1 MGGTSVLACLRVS
14 SCEDRM
20 FHESNVV
27 APYPSVASPE
37 RRRTE
42 RHGGDRGPT
51 GELLSVLW
59 RRRAWIVAGA
69 LLGLV
74 AALMFLALATPR
86 HTAVAQLL
94 IDPNDLRVID
104 NAVTTSSTPS
114 DAHVAQVESQVRVL
128 ISDKG
133 LRKVIAQLDLDK
145 DPEFAGSTPG
155 LRTAFDVAGKLG
167 LTSSAAQ
174 QAPAVVAL
182 QNLATAI
189 VARRQERTYVV
200 DLSVTTREP
209 EKSALIAN

>member
-1 MGGTSVLACLRVS
+1 
-14 SCEDRM
+14 
-20 FHESNVV
+20 
-27 APYPSVASPE
+27 
-37 RRRTE
+37 
-42 RHGGDRGPT
+42 
-51 GELLSVLW
+51 
-59 RRRAWIVAGA
+59 
-69 LLGLV
+69 
-74 AALMFLALATPR
+74 
-86 HTAVAQLL
+86 AQLL

-114 DAHVAQVESQVRVL
+114 DANVAQVESQVRVL
-128 ISDKG
+128 TSDKV

-155 LRTAFDVAGKLG
+155 LPTAFDVAGKLG

-209 EKSALIAN
+209 EKSALIANAIIKAYLADLDSARTDAARRATDALSSRLQELKD